1 VGNLANP
8 GAIAVKKGEG
18 GFFREIRK
26 NKILLLMVLPA
37 VLHVLVFAYL
47 PMGGLVLAFKQ
58 FRYADGIFGSPWVGL
73 ENFRF
78 LFLSG
83 QAWIVTKNTLLYN
96 AMFIAVNTT
105 MQITLAIFL
114 SEMVGKYFKKITQS
128 LMFLPY
134 FISWVIVGSI
144 AYNLFNYEHG
154 AMNSILGL
162 LGIAPLDV
170 YNNPSYWPWILV
182 AFNAWKGVGYG
193 MVVYLAS
200 IISIDR
206 EMYEA
211 AEIDGANI
219 FQRIK
224 SITLP
229 SILPTVIIL
238 TLLAIGG
245 IFRGDFGLFYQLIG
259 DNGMLRDQTDII
271 DTYVYRSLTQTSEI
285 GMAAAAGFFQSVMC
299 FVVIVFTNWIVKQ
312 VQDDYALF

>member
-1 VGNLANP
+1 MANT
-8 GAIAVKKGEG
+8 GAIKHKKN
-18 GFFREIRK
+18 GFMKEIK
-26 NKILLLMVLPA
+26 QSKTLLLMVLPA
-37 VLHVLVFAYL
+37 VLLVFVFSYL

-58 FRYADGIFGSPWVGL
+58 FRYSDGIFGSPWVGF

-96 AMFIAVNTT
+96 AMFILVNTT
-105 MQITLAIFL
+105 LQITLAIFL
-114 SEMVGKYFKKITQS
+114 SEIVGKYFKKITQS

-154 AMNSILGL
+154 AMNSLIGL
-162 LGIAPLDV
+162 FGIAPLDV
-170 YNNPSYWPWILV
+170 YNNPDYWPFILV
-182 AFNAWKGVGYG
+182 AFSAWKGVGYG

-200 IISIDR
+200 IISIDS

-219 FQRIK
+219 FQRIWN
-224 SITLP
+224 ITLP

-259 DNGMLRDQTDII
+259 DNGMLRDKTDII
-271 DTYVYRSLTQTSEI
+271 DTYVYRALTQTSEI

-299 FVVIVFTNWIVKQ
+299 FVVIVFTNWVVKR
-312 VQDDYALF
+312 VQSDYALF